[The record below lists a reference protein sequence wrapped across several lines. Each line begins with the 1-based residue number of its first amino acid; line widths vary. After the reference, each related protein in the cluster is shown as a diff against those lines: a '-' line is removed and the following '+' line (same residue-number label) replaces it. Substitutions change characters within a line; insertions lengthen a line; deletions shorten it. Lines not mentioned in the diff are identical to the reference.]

1 MTRKYIG
8 LIIGLIV
15 FFAVFFFTDL
25 EPGKPEVTR
34 TLAVALLMAIWWVS
48 EAIPLS
54 ITALVPLVA
63 FPFLGVLDGKEVS
76 STYFNYIIFIF
87 LGGFVM
93 ALAMEKWNLHKRIAL
108 KILMMVGVSPGRI
121 LLGFML
127 ATAFLSMW
135 ISNTASTMMMIP
147 IVMSIIVSLEEHMSS
162 KAVGHY
168 STGLFL
174 AIAYS
179 ASIGG
184 IATLV
189 GTPTNLVFPRILTLM
204 YPGAPEI
211 SFANWFFFALPVT
224 ILMLFAILAV
234 IYLIYRPKESWE
246 TIDKDHFRI
255 KYKELG
261 RASFEERTVLIV
273 FLSLAFLWIFR
284 AGIRFDN
291 FSIPGWSSIF
301 GIPAFINDGTVAML
315 AAIILFILPARD
327 SRGSRIM
334 DWETAKRLPWNIAL
348 LFGGGFALAL
358 GFQSSGLA
366 LWFGEQLDW
375 TQNIHPYLI
384 LLAVVTLMS
393 FLTELTSN
401 VASTQ
406 MLLPVFASLAV
417 SSGNNP
423 MLLMIPATIAS
434 SLAFMLPTAT
444 PPNAII
450 FGTERLKIKTMVRTG
465 FVLNMTGI
473 LVVVLV
479 TWLLREKVL
488 GIELGILPDWVFPVG
503 R

>member
-8 LIIGLIV
+8 LILGLIV
-15 FFAVFFFTDL
+15 FSGVLLFTDL
-25 EPGKPEVTR
+25 EPGKPQVTR
-34 TLAVALLMAIWWVS
+34 TFAVSLLMAIWWVS
-48 EAIPLS
+48 EAIPLAV
-54 ITALVPLVA
+54 TALVPLVL
-63 FPFLGVLDGKEVS
+63 FPFLGVLDGKDVS
-76 STYFNYIIFIF
+76 STYFNYIIFVF
-87 LGGFVM
+87 VGGFVM

-108 KILMMVGVSPGRI
+108 KILTIVGVSPGRI

-147 IVMSIIVSLEEHMSS
+147 IVMSIISSLEENISL
-162 KAVGHY
+162 KGVGHY

-174 AIAYS
+174 GIAYS

-204 YPGAPEI
+204 YPEAPEI

-224 ILMLFAILAV
+224 ILMLLAILAV
-234 IYLIYRPKESWE
+234 IYLIYRPREPWKGL
-246 TIDKDHFRI
+246 DKNHFRI

-261 RASFEERTVLIV
+261 PASFEERTVLIV

-284 AGIRFDN
+284 AGIDFDN
-291 FSIPGWSSIF
+291 FTIPGWSSLF
-301 GIPAFINDGTVAML
+301 GTPAFINDGTVAML
-315 AAIILFILPARD
+315 AAILLFVLPARD
-327 SRGSRIM
+327 SRKGRIM
-334 DWETAKRLPWNIAL
+334 DWVTAKKLPWNIVL

-366 LWFGEQLDW
+366 IWFGEQLNW
-375 TQNIHPYLI
+375 TRNIHPYLI

-406 MLLPVFASLAV
+406 MLLPIFASLAV

-450 FGTERLKIKTMVRTG
+450 FGTERIQIKTMVRTG

-479 TWLLREKVL
+479 AWILGERLL
-488 GIELGILPDWVFPVG
+488 GIELGILPDWVLPVG
-503 R
+503 K